1 MSIRGIGRWSVLAL
15 FALDALLSG
24 CVDTLS
30 EVSFAT
36 AREARDAGYVDKG
49 WIPSWFPDSATDI
62 REAHD
67 LDTSVSLLAFSVPD
81 ARALVLPD
89 TCLPVEYAQTF
100 AAPLQRS
107 WWPDEDS
114 LRTSYVFFRCTAD
127 ATRYRFVGVNVQQAR
142 VVHWRTYGD

>member
-1 MSIRGIGRWSVLAL
+1 MSIRSIGRWSVLAL
-15 FALDALLSG
+15 FALGALLSG

-49 WIPSWFPDSATDI
+49 WIPSWLPDSATDI

-89 TCLPVEYAQTF
+89 TCRPVEFAQTYP
-100 AAPLQRS
+100 ALLRRS
-107 WWPDEDS
+107 WWPDDES
-114 LRTSYVFFRCTAD
+114 LRSSYAFFRCTAD
-127 ATRYRFVGVNVQQAR
+127 ATQYRFVGVSLQQTR
-142 VVHWRTYGD
+142 VLHWRTHGD